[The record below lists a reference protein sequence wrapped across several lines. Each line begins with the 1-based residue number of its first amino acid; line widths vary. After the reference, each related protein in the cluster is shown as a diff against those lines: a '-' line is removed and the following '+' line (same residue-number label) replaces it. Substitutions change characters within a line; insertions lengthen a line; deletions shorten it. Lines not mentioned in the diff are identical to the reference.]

1 MGAYI
6 KKACCRSRG
15 ACFRRTRGGGRSI
28 GRAVVF
34 FSRAFRA
41 GVPKVKDFFA
51 HKDNHSDY
59 LCALRT
65 KKARRSLHISAIQG
79 RFFLFIVRIV
89 RKTRHLGLSS
99 RGQRRESLANV
110 GRTPRS
116 AATARGLHPR
126 TSCVDD
132 PRFRGHRALF
142 LHGEQAAALSFAP
155 RWGAS
160 MHKNGQTADGHT
172 GCQSAVW
179 PLLDR
184 DRRAVAVHCGGRH
197 RHRAMTRG
205 GA

>member
-1 MGAYI
+1 MGAFI
-6 KKACCRSRG
+6 NKACGRAQG
-15 ACFRRTRGGGRSI
+15 VCFRRTRGGGRSI

-34 FSRAFRA
+34 FSRAFR
-41 GVPKVKDFFA
+41 VVDPKVEDFFA
-51 HKDNHSDY
+51 HKDNHSVY

-65 KKARRSLHISAIQG
+65 KKARRSLHISAIRG

-89 RKTRHLGLSS
+89 CKTRHLGLSS
-99 RGQRRESLANV
+99 RGQRRESLANM
-110 GRTPRS
+110 GATPRS

-155 RWGAS
+155 RWDEP

-172 GCQSAVW
+172 GCRSAVW
-179 PLLDR
+179 PLMDR
-184 DRRAVAVHCGGRH
+184 SRRAVAAHCGGRH
-197 RHRAMTRG
+197 RHRATTRG
-205 GA
+205 EA

>member
-1 MGAYI
+1 MRTYI
-6 KKACCRSRG
+6 IR
-15 ACFRRTRGGGRSI
+15 
-28 GRAVVF
+28 RAVGREGRVFAERAAVDDRSGARSF

-116 AATARGLHPR
+116 
-126 TSCVDD
+126 
-132 PRFRGHRALF
+132 
-142 LHGEQAAALSFAP
+142 
-155 RWGAS
+155 
-160 MHKNGQTADGHT
+160 
-172 GCQSAVW
+172 SAEER
-179 PLLDR
+179 LRL
-184 DRRAVAVHCGGRH
+184 
-197 RHRAMTRG
+197 T
-205 GA
+205 